1 MESQNLPSYK
11 EQSPARRE
19 QMDELLSQPVV
30 LDVSK
35 VDKTF
40 QGDNGTVEA
49 LRDINFK
56 VHEREL
62 MSIVGPSGSGKSTL
76 IRIIAGLETV
86 PDGRAMLDGEPIDEP
101 GSGRGMVFQAYSL
114 FPWLTVEGNVAFG
127 PKATGMPHDEATQEA
142 KQWIDLVG
150 LGEFTKAYPHQ
161 LSGGMRQRVGIARAL
176 ANKPR
181 ILLMDEPF
189 GALDA
194 QTRSH
199 MQAYLLQIRRK
210 IEITILFITHDLDE
224 AIYLSDRV
232 LVLDANPGRVAEII
246 EVPLV
251 RPRKPE
257 MFTDPHF
264 LSTRVRLDHLIHG
277 EFPEELKELEFIQSN

>member
-86 PDGRAMLDGEPIDEP
+86 TDGRAMLDGEPIDEP
-101 GSGRGMVFQAYSL
+101 GSGRGMVFQA
-114 FPWLTVEGNVAFG
+114 
-127 PKATGMPHDEATQEA
+127 
-142 KQWIDLVG
+142 
-150 LGEFTKAYPHQ
+150 
-161 LSGGMRQRVGIARAL
+161 
-176 ANKPR
+176 
-181 ILLMDEPF
+181 
-189 GALDA
+189 
-194 QTRSH
+194 
-199 MQAYLLQIRRK
+199 
-210 IEITILFITHDLDE
+210 
-224 AIYLSDRV
+224 
-232 LVLDANPGRVAEII
+232 
-246 EVPLV
+246 
-251 RPRKPE
+251 
-257 MFTDPHF
+257 
-264 LSTRVRLDHLIHG
+264 
-277 EFPEELKELEFIQSN
+277 